1 MLQHKFGIETAAGEQ
16 RTLTSTLLD
25 YGVPNGT
32 SSMARLVGV
41 PCAIATRFVLEGHRD
56 IKVPGIVVPY
66 SSAVAD
72 PIRLEL
78 VKEGIE
84 LREEYI

>member
-1 MLQHKFGIETAAGEQ
+1 
-16 RTLTSTLLD
+16 
-25 YGVPNGT
+25 
-32 SSMARLVGV
+32 MARLVGV